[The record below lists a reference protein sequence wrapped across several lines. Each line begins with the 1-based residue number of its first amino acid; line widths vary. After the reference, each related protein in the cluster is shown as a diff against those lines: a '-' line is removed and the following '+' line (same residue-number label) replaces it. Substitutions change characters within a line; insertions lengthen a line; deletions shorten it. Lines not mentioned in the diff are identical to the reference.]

1 MKNPIRTWCN
11 WYGRNLVEISTEPAG
26 KAIMHYGKVF
36 AKNAAVSFVVSAVVC
51 GGIVVG
57 YIIREKIEEAKE
69 D

>member
-1 MKNPIRTWCN
+1 MKNPIRTYLN

-26 KAIMHYGKVF
+26 KAITHYGKVF
-36 AKNAAVSFVVSAVVC
+36 AKSAAVSLAVSAVVY
-51 GGIVVG
+51 GGIIAG